1 MEEQIDIIEQ
11 PIEKKKR
18 GRKPKIKAPDVIIE
32 KKKPGKTPTP
42 NGSVLDVEYFIKYYH
57 ANLSY
62 LVRCDKCNSCISFQK
77 LKRHKKT
84 ERCKKLTL
92 IPVIQIIPLNINVL
106 KSFIIFL
113 NFL

>member
-1 MEEQIDIIEQ
+1 MEKQIDIIEQ

-18 GRKPKIKAPDVIIE
+18 GPKPKIKTAPDVIIE

-42 NGSVLDVEYFIKYYH
+42 NGSVLDVEYFKKYYH

-77 LKRHKKT
+77 LKRHQKT

-92 IPVIQIIPLNINVL
+92 IPVIPININ
-106 KSFIIFL
+106 
-113 NFL
+113 

>member
-1 MEEQIDIIEQ
+1 MEKQIDIIEQ
-11 PIEKKKR
+11 PEKKKR
-18 GRKPKIKAPDVIIE
+18 GRKPKIKTAPDVIIE

-42 NGSVLDVEYFIKYYH
+42 NGSVLDVEYFKKYYH

-77 LKRHKKT
+77 LKRHQKT

-92 IPVIQIIPLNINVL
+92 IPVIPINID
-106 KSFIIFL
+106 
-113 NFL
+113 

>member
-1 MEEQIDIIEQ
+1 MEKQIDIIEQ

-18 GRKPKIKAPDVIIE
+18 GPKPKIKTAPDVIIE

-42 NGSVLDVEYFIKYYH
+42 NGSVLDVEYFKKYYH

-77 LKRHKKT
+77 LKRHQKT

-92 IPVIQIIPLNINVL
+92 IPVLPINIDLIN
-106 KSFIIFL
+106 
-113 NFL
+113 

>member
-1 MEEQIDIIEQ
+1 MDNKIDIIEQ
-11 PIEKKKR
+11 PIAKKKR
-18 GRKPKIKAPDVIIE
+18 GPKPKIKEPPIIIE

-42 NGSVLDVEYFIKYYH
+42 NGSVLDVEYFKKYYH

-77 LKRHKKT
+77 LKRLQKT

-92 IPVIQIIPLNINVL
+92 IPIIPINID
-106 KSFIIFL
+106 
-113 NFL
+113 

>member
-1 MEEQIDIIEQ
+1 MEKQIDIIEQ

-18 GRKPKIKAPDVIIE
+18 GPKPKIKAPVIIE

-42 NGSVLDVEYFIKYYH
+42 NGSVLDVEYFKKYYH

-77 LKRHKKT
+77 LKRHQKT

-92 IPVIQIIPLNINVL
+92 IPVIPINID
-106 KSFIIFL
+106 
-113 NFL
+113 